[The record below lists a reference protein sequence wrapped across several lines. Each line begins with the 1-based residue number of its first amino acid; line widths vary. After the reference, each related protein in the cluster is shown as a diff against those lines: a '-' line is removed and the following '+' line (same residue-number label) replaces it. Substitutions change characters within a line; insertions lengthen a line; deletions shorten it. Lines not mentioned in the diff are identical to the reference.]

1 MPSEATKTAG
11 WAVAACLLV
20 AGCAAVPSGPAL
32 MVLPGPTR
40 TLEQFQADDGACRQY
55 AQSAM
60 GAVVPAANDRA
71 AANAAAASI
80 VGAATGAIIGAA
92 TGHAGEGA
100 AIGAGTGLLWG
111 AAATQAGYTS
121 YELQR
126 RYDIFYGQCMY
137 SRGHQLPS
145 RAGYRVTTYPPANT
159 PPPVVTRDGV
169 VVPRAA
175 SRGNAPAAPPPDAT
189 VPGNYPPPNTPA
201 PVGAV
206 AAPRSPVTPAPA
218 NRPPASAPSTYPP
231 PSYPPAATPPP
242 GTPPPSS

>member
-1 MPSEATKTAG
+1 MKTA
-11 WAVAACLLV
+11 AMAV
-20 AGCAAVPSGPAL
+20 AGCLLAAGCATVPSGPAL

-40 TLEQFQADDGACRQY
+40 TFDQFRADDAACRQY
-55 AQSAM
+55 AQSALA
-60 GAVVPAANDRA
+60 AVVPAANDRA

-80 VGAATGAIIGAA
+80 VGAATGALIGAA

-100 AIGAGTGLLWG
+100 AIGAGAGLAWG

-145 RAGYRVTTYPPANT
+145 RPGYRVTTYPPADT
-159 PPPVVTRDGV
+159 PPPVVSSDGV
-169 VVPRAA
+169 VVPRTAP
-175 SRGNAPAAPPPDAT
+175 RGTAPAAPPPEAA

-201 PVGAV
+201 PVGA
-206 AAPRSPVTPAPA
+206 ATRPRSSVAPAPV
-218 NRPPASAPSTYPP
+218 NPPPASYPP
-231 PSYPPAATPPP
+231 PAYPPAATPPP
-242 GTPPPSS
+242 GTPPPAS

>member
-1 MPSEATKTAG
+1 MKTA
-11 WAVAACLLV
+11 AVAV
-20 AGCAAVPSGPAL
+20 AGCLLAAGCATVPSGPAL

-40 TLEQFQADDGACRQY
+40 TFEQFQADDGACRQH
-55 AQSAM
+55 AQSAI
-60 GAVVPAANDRA
+60 GAVVPAVNDRA

-92 TGHAGEGA
+92 TGYAAEGA

-111 AAATQAGYTS
+111 AAAAQAGYTS
-121 YELQR
+121 HELQR

-137 SRGHQLPS
+137 SRGHQLPGRVVY
-145 RAGYRVTTYPPANT
+145 RATTYPPVNA

-169 VVPRAA
+169 AVPRAA
-175 SRGNAPAAPPPDAT
+175 PRGSAPAAPPPEAA

-201 PVGAV
+201 PVGVV
-206 AAPRSPVTPAPA
+206 AGPRNPVTPAPI
-218 NRPPASAPSTYPP
+218 NPPPASYPP

-242 GTPPPSS
+242 GTPPPIF

>member
-1 MPSEATKTAG
+1 MKTA
-11 WAVAACLLV
+11 AVAV
-20 AGCAAVPSGPAL
+20 AGCLLAAGCATVPSGPAL

-40 TLEQFQADDGACRQY
+40 TFEQFQADDGACRQY
-55 AQSAM
+55 AQSAI

-80 VGAATGAIIGAA
+80 VGAAT
-92 TGHAGEGA
+92 
-100 AIGAGTGLLWG
+100 GAGTGLLWG

-175 SRGNAPAAPPPDAT
+175 SRGNAPAAPPPDAA